1 MVSTRL
7 AALSIVLVAAGTV
20 DAAAQAAS
28 PAKAVATH
36 KHYDVSAHAMQ
47 PGPNGELA
55 PRLQNLGAHT
65 FPVSTKHAG
74 AQRFINQ
81 GLNLAYA
88 FNHAEARRAFREA
101 ARLDPS
107 LAIAYWGQALVLGP
121 NINAV
126 MEPNEEPHAFEMI
139 QKAQSLAA
147 KASPREKALINALA
161 RRYSGSADHRT
172 ANDAAYAEAMRGVHQ
187 QFPNDLDI
195 AMLYVESMMDLRPWG
210 YWMPDGQ
217 AHEGTREIVA
227 LTEQVIAKNP
237 KHPGALH
244 MLIHL
249 LEPTT
254 TPERAEKA
262 ADTLM
267 PLMPAAGHMVHMA
280 SHIYQRVGRYADAM
294 KSNQLAIA
302 ADEDYITQCR
312 AQGLYPMA
320 YYPHNIHF
328 LWFAATFDV
337 QSAAALDSAAKIAAK
352 IPDAVLAEMPL
363 TAGFRVVPM
372 WANVRF
378 GRWDEILKTPA
389 PPATNVF
396 LTGAWHFARGM
407 AHLTKGQLA
416 EAEQALA
423 ALTPMMQDKALDAP
437 LFSPN
442 SGRAILSIAPA
453 VLAGEIAA
461 AKGQYDQAIS
471 HLEHG
476 VRLEDAL
483 VYTEPAE
490 WAFPVRHSLGAV
502 LLEAGRASE
511 AETVYWEDLKRNREN
526 GWALTG
532 LAHALRAQ
540 KKDAQAAIVDARR
553 TKALARADV
562 TLTSSRFGR
571 AAAAMSVAAAPAPAP
586 AVKTA
591 TLASGLTLPYVE
603 RGSATGTPVIFL
615 HGVTDSWRSFEHVL
629 PHLPPTIRAIAV
641 TQRGHGDASRPDTYR
656 YTDLAGDVAA
666 FMDALQIPSAVLVGH
681 SMGSLVATRTAIDH
695 PSRVRGLVLM
705 GGLPTIKGHP
715 AVQELWDGGLAALA
729 DPVDP
734 AFVRAFQESTV
745 ATPIAAAQM
754 DTFVAESLK
763 VPARVWQA
771 TFREFLATDFTAE
784 LGRITAPALVVSGGT
799 DSFSRRQ
806 ERDGLLA
813 GIRGATAS
821 DYPELGHAMHWERP
835 ATIAADIARFVAT
848 LPAAPHTAHPH

>member
-1 MVSTRL
+1 MLSTRL
-7 AALSIVLVAAGTV
+7 AAFSIVLLATGTV

-28 PAKAVATH
+28 PAPAAATH
-36 KHYDVSAHAMQ
+36 KHYEVSAHAQQ

-55 PRLQNLGAHT
+55 PRLQNLGVHT
-65 FPVSTKHAG
+65 FPVSTSNRD

-101 ARLDPS
+101 ARLDPT

-126 MEPNEEPHAFEMI
+126 MEPNEEPHAYEMI
-139 QKAQSLAA
+139 QKAKALAG
-147 KASPREKALINALA
+147 KASPREKALIAALEK
-161 RRYSGSADHRT
+161 RYSGSADHRT
-172 ANDAAYAEAMRGVHQ
+172 ANDAAYAEAMRAVHQ
-187 QFPNDLDI
+187 QFPADLDI

-217 AHEGTREIVA
+217 PHDGTREIVA
-227 LTEQVIAKNP
+227 LTEQVLAKHP

-294 KSNQLAIA
+294 KSNQLAID

-337 QSAAALDSAAKIAAK
+337 QSKVAFDSAKKIAAK

-363 TAGFRVVPM
+363 TAGFRVVPY

-378 GRWDEILKTPA
+378 GQWDAVLAEPA

-396 LTGAWHFARGM
+396 LTAAWHFARG
-407 AHLTKGQLA
+407 LA
-416 EAEQALA
+416 FVATGKVDDAERALA
-423 ALTPMMQDKALDAP
+423 ALTPLVADKQLDAP

-442 SGRAILSIAPA
+442 SGRAIMSIAPA
-453 VLAGEIAA
+453 VLGGEIAA
-461 AKGQYDQAIS
+461 AKGDYDRAIA

-490 WAFPVRHSLGAV
+490 WAFPVRHALGAV

-532 LAHALRAQ
+532 LVQALRAQ

-553 TKALARADV
+553 ARALARADV
-562 TLTSSRFGR
+562 TLTGSRFGR
-571 AAAAMSVAAAPAPAP
+571 VKVATSAAAPAF
-586 AVKTA
+586 AVKSVA
-591 TLASGLTLPYVE
+591 LANGVVLPYVE
-603 RGSATGTPVIFL
+603 HGPATGTPVIFL
-615 HGVTDSWRSFEHVL
+615 HGVTDSWRSFEDLL
-629 PHLPPTIRAIAV
+629 PQLPPTIRALAI
-641 TQRGHGDASRPDTYR
+641 TQRGHGDASRPATYR
-656 YTDLAGDVAA
+656 YTDMAGDVAA
-666 FMDALQIPSAVLVGH
+666 FMDALNLPSAVLVGH
-681 SMGSLVATRTAIDH
+681 SMGGLVATRTAIDH
-695 PSRVRGLVLM
+695 PRRVRGLVLL
-705 GGLPTIKGHP
+705 GTFLTIKGSSE
-715 AVQELWDGGLAALA
+715 VQALWDTTLASLK

-745 ATPIAAAQM
+745 ATPIAAARM
-754 DTFVAESLK
+754 DLFVAESLK

-771 TFREFLATDFTAE
+771 TFREFLATDFSAE
-784 LGRITAPALVVSGGT
+784 LARITAPTLVVAGGKDT
-799 DSFSRRQ
+799 LSVKAQ
-806 ERDGLLA
+806 RDGLVKA
-813 GIRGATAS
+813 IRGATAI

-835 ATIAADIARFVAT
+835 AAVAADIARFIAQLPSAT
-848 LPAAPHTAHPH
+848 ATASH